1 MANKP
6 STEKRLA
13 EIELQLAQRKKDQQQ
28 ILLERIRDRKR
39 EDIYS
44 QMLETCEKDIERLTA
59 QITEFKN
66 VDATIKKRK
75 SEMKKSVELIDSIV
89 ADGAISDTHLRML
102 VEQIVIYETDGK
114 LRVQIMLN
122 GEFRRH
128 FDYYNEDGEM
138 IGRDAEAWV
147 YPCDG
152 EAYDWV
158 E

>member
-1 MANKP
+1 MNLKYFP
-6 STEKRLA
+6 LFPLLLE
-13 EIELQLAQRKKDQQQ
+13 QRKLDQQQ
-28 ILLERIRDRKR
+28 ILLERIRDRQR
-39 EDIYS
+39 EAIYT
-44 QMLETCEKDIERLTA
+44 QMLEACEADIARLTT
-59 QITEFKN
+59 QIDEFKN

-75 SEMKKSVELIDSIV
+75 SEVKKSIELIDSIV

-102 VEQIVIYETDGK
+102 IEEIVIYETDGK

-152 EAYDWV
+152 EVYDWV

>member
-1 MANKP
+1 LISFTIA
-6 STEKRLA
+6 
-13 EIELQLAQRKKDQQQ
+13 ILQNGFLV
-28 ILLERIRDRKR
+28 L
-39 EDIYS
+39 S
-44 QMLETCEKDIERLTA
+44 
-59 QITEFKN
+59 
-66 VDATIKKRK
+66 
-75 SEMKKSVELIDSIV
+75 
-89 ADGAISDTHLRML
+89 DGAISDTHLRML

-122 GEFRRH
+122 GEFRLH